1 MVTSTVIQRQEVSSM
16 KKLKLLSIPNSK
28 IVDENIKVII
38 EGRGR
43 SVSFG
48 GPGGMGVSEMALIF
62 NL

>member
-38 EGRGR
+38 EGRG
-43 SVSFG
+43 SVSKLWG
-48 GPGGMGVSEMALIF
+48 SRGDGSE
-62 NL
+62 